1 METIDNLT
9 FDEFQAFLLIYCAG
23 ADLEFKDEEKE
34 IILQLVSFE
43 TYLKVFKLYERLN
56 DYDRTQWL
64 LTNKARIVKSEED
77 KEKLIE
83 NMEVVFKSDGHY
95 SVMEQNMMRMVKR
108 FL

>member
-9 FDEFQAFLLIYCAG
+9 FEEFQAFLLIYCAG

-34 IILQLVSFE
+34 IILQFVSQE
-43 TYLKVFKLYERLN
+43 TFSKVLKLYSHLN

-64 LTNKARIVKSEED
+64 LANKSRIIKTEED

-83 NMEVVFKSDGHY
+83 NMEIVFKSDGHY